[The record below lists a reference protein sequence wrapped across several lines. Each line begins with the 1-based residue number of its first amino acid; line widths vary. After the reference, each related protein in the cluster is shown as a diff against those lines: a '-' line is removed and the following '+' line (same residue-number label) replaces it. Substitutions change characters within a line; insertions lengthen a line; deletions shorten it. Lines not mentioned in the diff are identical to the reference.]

1 MRVVLVLVAMLALM
15 GKVAGAE
22 QPPANSNFSR
32 VTKVAQSYCA
42 ICGNQRT
49 DCVLRCNGSG
59 ACIQSCDDDYQLCV
73 ERACRR

>member
-1 MRVVLVLVAMLALM
+1 MRMVLVLVAILALV

-32 VTKVAQSYCA
+32 GTKIAQSYCA

-49 DCVLRCNGSG
+49 DCVIKCDGSG
-59 ACIQSCDDDYQLCV
+59 ACIQSCDDDYRLCV

>member
-1 MRVVLVLVAMLALM
+1 MRMVLVLVAMLAVV

-22 QPPANSNFSR
+22 PPHTNLNFSR
-32 VTKVAQSYCA
+32 GTMIAQSYCA

-59 ACIQSCDDDYQLCV
+59 VCIQNCDDDYQLCV